1 MMNYSDELDEFWTI
15 MDEYEKQEL
24 VDRKASDE
32 CWDKWFPE
40 EGEGTHGIG
49 VGGMTLNAVASYM
62 NDYDY
67 YENGGGKV
75 GDWIIEQVQDLY
87 DEEFKERAEKVIERY
102 ENICEHEA
110 NREKE
115 KDHVANVVAELSLK
129 GGLYEEA
136 GVLLANRKAPD
147 WHSKN
152 NLKEATVEYNAV
164 QKIFELVSRKTVAE
178 TQARWQQG

>member
-1 MMNYSDELDEFWTI
+1 MISYPDELDEFWTT
-15 MDEYEKQEL
+15 MDEDEQQEL
-24 VDRKASDE
+24 VDYFARE
-32 CWDKWFPE
+32 EGWDKWFAE
-40 EGEGTHGIG
+40 YGEGTHGIDAI
-49 VGGMTLNAVASYM
+49 GMTLHAVASYM

-67 YENGGGKV
+67 HSGKV
-75 GDWIIEQVQDLY
+75 GDWIIEQVQGLY
-87 DEEFKERAEKVIERY
+87 DEEFKERAEKVMERY

>member
-136 GVLLANRKAPD
+136 GVLLANRKAPN
-147 WHSKN
+147 WHSEN

-164 QKIFELVSRKTVAE
+164 QKIFELVNRKTVAE

>member
-1 MMNYSDELDEFWTI
+1 MISYPDELDEFWTT
-15 MDEYEKQEL
+15 MDEDEQQEL
-24 VDRKASDE
+24 VDYFARE
-32 CWDKWFPE
+32 EGWDKWFAE
-40 EGEGTHGIG
+40 YGEGTHGIDAI
-49 VGGMTLNAVASYM
+49 GMTLHAVASYM

-67 YENGGGKV
+67 HSGKV
-75 GDWIIEQVQDLY
+75 GDWIIEQVQGLY
-87 DEEFKERAEKVIERY
+87 DEEFKERAEKVMERY

-115 KDHVANVVAELSLK
+115 KDHVADVVAELSLK